1 MIKFKRQN
9 LGRAKTRFGILLS
22 PLKPRHRKILLDN
35 PILKKNSNDD
45 RFLNC
50 IFSLED
56 SKMRVSH
63 NIRPYLNRKD
73 KSVSTFMKSKEIN
86 RFLDW
91 NCAYCRTEIKSE
103 INNYEPENFVCEK
116 CYNYYI
122 KNSKFVNER
131 IIDSSVKFTDQY
143 KRKLKEE
150 QLKFLKYIRKNA
162 S

>member
-35 PILKKNSNDD
+35 PILKKNSTDD

-63 NIRPYLNRKD
+63 NIRPYMNRKD
-73 KSVSTFMKSKEIN
+73 RSVSTYMRSKEIN

-91 NCAYCRTEIKSE
+91 SCAYCKVEIKSE

-131 IIDSSVKFTDQY
+131 IIESSIRFTDLY
-143 KRKLKEE
+143 KRELKKE